1 MFNFDVVTKMFGHL
15 TKTVFKITNDNA
27 EEMVARGDEIIKL
40 PDGSLTTMYHYVK
53 NSSLEIEEI
62 LTSKKFENID
72 S

>member
-1 MFNFDVVTKMFGHL
+1 
-15 TKTVFKITNDNA
+15 
-27 EEMVARGDEIIKL
+27 MVARGDEIIKL

-53 NSSLEIEEI
+53 NSNLEIEEI